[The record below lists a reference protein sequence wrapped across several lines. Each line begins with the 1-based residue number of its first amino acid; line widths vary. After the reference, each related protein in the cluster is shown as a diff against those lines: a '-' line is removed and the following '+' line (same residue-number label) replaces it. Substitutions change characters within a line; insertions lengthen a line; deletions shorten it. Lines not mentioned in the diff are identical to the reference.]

1 MGKVRVYSLAQEMGV
16 KSNLLLDLLKEMGK
30 EVKGHMSA
38 IDDDVVDTLRAKVKA
53 LGAGAREGS
62 DSAADREVKPVEVK
76 AERPAPKPAEVRNE
90 KPVQAKPAEARND
103 RPQEARTAN
112 QGERKDRPRHPE
124 GKREGRPADGQQR
137 PPQDRKGPAQQGE
150 FRREGRP
157 QQQQGQGQQGQ
168 NQQGQGQF
176 NGGRQ
181 NGKPN
186 QQNRPHDG
194 NRPQGENR
202 PVNHER
208 RDSKPGQGEGRRD
221 GKPAFADK
229 GGRPN
234 DGKRDFRQ
242 GERRDSRPQAPA
254 PAAAQPAAADRGDRR
269 DGDSRRVTTKIESE
283 KREARLEREN
293 RTDAKLNLNQN
304 KGKNRPQANNTDA
317 ITQAEVA
324 AEIMPKNETMQNVI
338 EIELPMSVK
347 GLAELLKANPNQLI
361 GKLIGLGVMA
371 TINQNLDQDTIELLA
386 AEFGKTVLFK
396 TQEEKIKSR
405 VIEDRSEDLLS
416 RPPIVTIMGHVDHGK
431 TSLLDVIRH
440 TNVTATEAGGITQ
453 HIGAYQAMING
464 KRITFLDT
472 PGHEAF
478 TAMRARG
485 AQLTD
490 IAILVVAADDGVMP
504 QTIEAINHAKAA
516 GIQIIVAIN
525 KIDKESA
532 NSDRVLQELSE
543 HGLIPESWGGETIC
557 VEVSALKKMNIDTL
571 LEMILLV
578 AEMGELKA
586 NPNRPADGVVVESE
600 LDKGRGP
607 VATILVKRGTLHVG
621 DSIVAGTAFGR
632 VRAMIS
638 DKGERLDKATPST
651 PVVVLGLSD
660 VPAAGDSFEV
670 VDDDKTARSIAEE
683 RVQRRRAE
691 EMSDNRAIT
700 LDDLFKQIKEGE
712 IKDLNIIIKADV
724 QGSIEALRD
733 SLLRLSTEEVRVSC
747 IHTGVGAVTESDV
760 VLANASNAIIIG
772 FNVRPDL
779 NARKLAEQHSVD
791 IRTYRVIYQ
800 AIEEVRAAL
809 EGLLDPEQ
817 KEVVTGRAEIRAVFK
832 VPKVGAIAGTY
843 VTDGKINRNSFI
855 RLLRNGIVIH
865 EGKIGSLKRFQDDVK
880 EVAQGYECGIGI
892 EGYNDLK
899 EGDEFEVYVIEE
911 IRRTLD

>member
-1 MGKVRVYSLAQEMGV
+1 MGKVRVYSLAQEMEV
-16 KSNLLLDLLKEMGK
+16 KSNLLLDLLKEMGQ
-30 EVKGHMSA
+30 EVKGHMCA
-38 IDDDVVDTLRAKVKA
+38 IDEDVADALRAKVKS
-53 LGAGAREGS
+53 LGAGVKETSEAVAHSEVK
-62 DSAADREVKPVEVK
+62 AANVKEEKPVNKPVE
-76 AERPAPKPAEVRNE
+76 ARNERPVPSKPAEGQN
-90 KPVQAKPAEARND
+90 
-103 RPQEARTAN
+103 RP
-112 QGERKDRPRHPE
+112 HHE
-124 GKREGRPADGQQR
+124 GKGRPA
-137 PPQDRKGPAQQGE
+137 QDAQ
-150 FRREGRP
+150 REGKP
-157 QQQQGQGQQGQ
+157 QQQQGNGQHHGNRDAQRDRD
-168 NQQGQGQF
+168 
-176 NGGRQ
+176 RQ
-181 NGKPN
+181 GKPA
-186 QQNRPHDG
+186 QQELRRENRPQEG
-194 NRPQGENR
+194 NRDSKPANTERREQRPAQGENR
-202 PVNHER
+202 RE
-208 RDSKPGQGEGRRD
+208 

-234 DGKRDFRQ
+234 EGK
-242 GERRDSRPQAPA
+242 RDSRPQQASAPA
-254 PAAAQPAAADRGDRR
+254 PTQASSASERGDRR
-269 DGDSRRVTTKIESE
+269 DGDSRRDTTRRESE
-283 KREARLEREN
+283 KREAQFQREN
-293 RTDAKLNLNQN
+293 QN
-304 KGKNRPQANNTDA
+304 DSKNTNNKNHGKNRPTPAKESPKA
-317 ITQAEVA
+317 AFAEVA
-324 AEIMPKNETMQNVI
+324 EEIIPKNEPVQNMI
-338 EIELPMSVK
+338 EVELPMSVK
-347 GLAELLKANPNQLI
+347 GLAELLKVNPNQLI

-386 AEFGKTVLFK
+386 DEFGKTVTFK

-405 VIEDRSEDLLS
+405 VIEDRPEDLQS

-453 HIGAYQAMING
+453 HIGAYQTMING
-464 KRITFLDT
+464 KKITFLDT

-532 NSDRVLQELSE
+532 NPDRVLQELSE
-543 HGLIPESWGGETIC
+543 HGLIPEAWGGDTIC
-557 VEVSALKKMNIDTL
+557 VEVSALKRMNIDTL
-571 LEMILLV
+571 LEMVLLV

-586 NPNRPADGVVVESE
+586 NPARPADGVVVESE

-638 DKGERLDKATPST
+638 DKGERLEKATPST

-660 VPAAGDSFEV
+660 VPAAGDTFEV

-683 RVQRRRAE
+683 RVQYKRAE
-691 EMSDNRAIT
+691 EMQNTRAIT

-733 SLLRLSTEEVRVSC
+733 SLVRLSTEEVRVSI

-760 VLANASNAIIIG
+760 VLANASSAIIIG

-779 NARKLAEQHSVD
+779 NARKQAEKHSVD

-800 AIEEVRAAL
+800 AIEEVKAAL
-809 EGLLDPEQ
+809 EGLLDPEE
-817 KEVVTGRAEIRAVFK
+817 KEVVTGRAEVRAVFK
-832 VPKVGAIAGTY
+832 VPKIGAIAGSY
-843 VTDGKINRNSFI
+843 VTDGKINRNSFV
-855 RLLRNGIVIH
+855 RLLRNGIVVH
-865 EGKIGSLKRFQDDVK
+865 EGKIGSLKRFQDDVR
-880 EVAQGYECGIGI
+880 EVAQGYECGLGI
-892 EGYNDLK
+892 EGYNDIK
-899 EGDEFEVYVIEE
+899 EGDEMEVYVIEQ